1 MEVLRGYPRLYIG
14 LKAKG
19 SVCSSKNKWVEFDFI
34 RVFRGYNGSSVDR
47 ESIADHG
54 CVSGITNSDSATLVK
69 RKQNLCEPPS
79 VHYLSIFVTSNYAR
93 GKNIPTHYL
102 GKAYSVNT
110 RTVRNQNRDTFLRQ
124 KQRHAF
130 APQLNPIGTQLLPCR
145 ITPLKSST
153 INYYIGII
161 VYTLPGLPESSL
173 WTKGKRHRLQS
184 SREPSPPRMP
194 DHHCQPSDIHYGNA
208 T

>member
-1 MEVLRGYPRLYIG
+1 MRYFSSNETEFVRTALGALFVDLRYIKLRERERHSHTLP
-14 LKAKG
+14 LK
-19 SVCSSKNKWVEFDFI
+19 SLF
-34 RVFRGYNGSSVDR
+34 
-47 ESIADHG
+47 
-54 CVSGITNSDSATLVK
+54 
-69 RKQNLCEPPS
+69 
-79 VHYLSIFVTSNYAR
+79 
-93 GKNIPTHYL
+93 GKHP
-102 GKAYSVNT
+102 
-110 RTVRNQNRDTFLRQ
+110 TVRNQIRDTFLRQ

-161 VYTLPGLPESSL
+161 VYPLPGLPESSL